1 MVLGI
6 YGYGGHGLEVE
17 ELARVI
23 NEEENRWEKVIFI
36 DDATEKTDGERIITF
51 TEAKSKYSASEIEFM
66 TGIGE
71 PVVRDKI
78 YKKVKEAGY
87 SFATLIH
94 PSAVIAASARL
105 EEGVMIGSNAFIS
118 VKTHLQENVLI
129 QPLAAIDHEC
139 SVGRNSVVS
148 SFVAMGGGSSLG
160 ENSFIGLNAS
170 VKQGVSIGDGS
181 VVGMGSV
188 VIKDVDDRVMVVGNP
203 ARKIKMGDVR
213 AFYDIRK
220 GK

>member
-1 MVLGI
+1 MV
-6 YGYGGHGLEVE
+6 
-17 ELARVI
+17 
-23 NEEENRWEKVIFI
+23 
-36 DDATEKTDGERIITF
+36 
-51 TEAKSKYSASEIEFM
+51 
-66 TGIGE
+66 
-71 PVVRDKI
+71 
-78 YKKVKEAGY
+78 
-87 SFATLIH
+87 
-94 PSAVIAASARL
+94 
-105 EEGVMIGSNAFIS
+105 GSNAFIS

-203 ARKIKMGDVR
+203 AKKIKMGDVR